1 MAVYL
6 VDYENVYIDG
16 LDGLEE
22 LSEQDEVAIFY
33 TQNRCGLTFDL
44 HKRLVACKASLR
56 LMEVCIETSR
66 KNAAKNALDLQ
77 LSMYIGYLL
86 GSREQL
92 ELYIISKDHDFDLDL
107 SFFTQYLQDRAFCLQ
122 LYPTIAHAKQGLKEE
137 ELELPAEETKST
149 EEQTI
154 APKAGTLYPY
164 PVQMLDKVSEILE
177 NITDPKQY
185 DRICSTVA
193 AADNLL
199 SLNNLLSR
207 DYRDGRQVKEIY
219 HALKPYFNVLRSIL
233 QEDTIY
239 YR

>member
-1 MAVYL
+1 
-6 VDYENVYIDG
+6 
-16 LDGLEE
+16 
-22 LSEQDEVAIFY
+22 
-33 TQNRCGLTFDL
+33 
-44 HKRLVACKASLR
+44 
-56 LMEVCIETSR
+56 
-66 KNAAKNALDLQ
+66 
-77 LSMYIGYLL
+77 
-86 GSREQL
+86 
-92 ELYIISKDHDFDLDL
+92 
-107 SFFTQYLQDRAFCLQ
+107 
-122 LYPTIAHAKQGLKEE
+122 
-137 ELELPAEETKST
+137 
-149 EEQTI
+149 
-154 APKAGTLYPY
+154 
-164 PVQMLDKVSEILE
+164 MLDKVSEILE

>member
-86 GSREQL
+86 GSGGQL
-92 ELYIISKDHDFDLDL
+92 EVYIISKDHVLFAAL
-107 SFFTQYLQDRAFCLQ
+107 SDHCTCQA
-122 LYPTIAHAKQGLKEE
+122 GLKGRGTGTACGGNKVHSRANDCSKGRHFVS
-137 ELELPAEETKST
+137 LSGSN
-149 EEQTI
+149 
-154 APKAGTLYPY
+154 AG
-164 PVQMLDKVSEILE
+164 Q
-177 NITDPKQY
+177 
-185 DRICSTVA
+185 
-193 AADNLL
+193 
-199 SLNNLLSR
+199 
-207 DYRDGRQVKEIY
+207 G
-219 HALKPYFNVLRSIL
+219 F
-233 QEDTIY
+233 
-239 YR
+239 

>member
-107 SFFTQYLQDRAFCLQ
+107 YTVSTGSCVLFAALSDHCTCQA
-122 LYPTIAHAKQGLKEE
+122 GLKGRGTGTACGGNKVHSRANGCSKGRHFVS
-137 ELELPAEETKST
+137 LSGSN
-149 EEQTI
+149 
-154 APKAGTLYPY
+154 AG
-164 PVQMLDKVSEILE
+164 Q
-177 NITDPKQY
+177 
-185 DRICSTVA
+185 
-193 AADNLL
+193 
-199 SLNNLLSR
+199 
-207 DYRDGRQVKEIY
+207 G
-219 HALKPYFNVLRSIL
+219 F
-233 QEDTIY
+233 
-239 YR
+239 